1 MLPTLVLPNLV
12 HYIQEAKTLRKDKGG
27 GGGEEGEEG
36 EGEGGEGGEGRGEE
50 EGDTNTLG
58 PSQIDNI
65 TKDGIQKQAYRQT
78 KLDRHKSC
86 VNFQREHNALCTQ
99 AVAPLTQRV

>member
-27 GGGEEGEEG
+27 GEGG
-36 EGEGGEGGEGRGEE
+36 EGEGGEGGEGEGEE

-58 PSQIDNI
+58 PSRIDNI
-65 TKDGIQKQAYRQT
+65 TKDGIQKQPYRQT
-78 KLDRHKSC
+78 KLDRDKSC
-86 VNFQREHNALCTQ
+86 VNFQREHNALYTQ
-99 AVAPLTQRV
+99 AVAPLTQRI